1 MGTTP
6 TKLEELK
13 IDSSNTNLVLKQLK
27 SGKSIKNIN
36 GLQSNSA
43 SPTDTWIIYFLPEV
57 INYERKYLSNV
68 FCKISISSK
77 TVKSPH
83 HLEESIGLE
92 YEMQVYN
99 GVIKSI
105 LSNHVCKYFV
115 NCYNV
120 FSECTFED
128 LYEILLND
136 HNINPENECS
146 NCTFINKSNAK
157 ECEICGQR
165 LKIQEKSEMIKN
177 NLIRNIFYI
186 YEGLENRPSINES
199 RPSYSIN
206 EKILNQLRFNIVMT
220 ENIKDKSLTFDQFI
234 RKFRN
239 ADPVNRNTYET
250 HFWLLYLQ
258 VALACYTFQL
268 HKCAHN
274 DLHAGNIF
282 ISPHNRKIIEV
293 VQVNGVKHFLR
304 TTFDCKLYDFDRAYV
319 EKFGKND
326 YLSLFCKEYNQCNTV
341 SDNLDFIKFSC
352 YFFSSGLE
360 SNLTNKILG
369 CICREV
375 TMYDKVKEIYKN
387 CLMTKFKPD
396 FDYNYFFPI
405 EQIIK
410 NISKQIPDIF
420 EEPKKDELMILQDD
434 VWVIDRNFFKNG
446 LLDVEK
452 QQKNVFDLK
461 NEYDMKRQ
469 DLLKRKKEENEEK
482 EKEEEFSRPLKK
494 SRNYDGK
501 KKRRSFKKKVKLQK
515 KQITSKKNKSDL

>member
-6 TKLEELK
+6 TKL
-13 IDSSNTNLVLKQLK
+13 DSSNTNLVLKQLK
-27 SGKSIKNIN
+27 SGKSIKHIK

-57 INYERKYLSNV
+57 INYERKFLSNV

-77 TVKSPH
+77 TVRSPH
-83 HLEESIGLE
+83 HLDEAIGLE

-99 GVIKSI
+99 GIIKNI

-128 LYEILLND
+128 LYEILIND
-136 HNINPENECS
+136 RDINPE
-146 NCTFINKSNAK
+146 I
-157 ECEICGQR
+157 
-165 LKIQEKSEMIKN
+165 IKK
-177 NLIRNIFYI
+177 NLIRNIYYI
-186 YEGLENRPSINES
+186 YEGIENRPSI
-199 RPSYSIN
+199 IN
-206 EKILNQLRFNIVMT
+206 QSPHFHFSSPDIEKILSQLRFNIVMT
-220 ENIKDKSLTFDQFI
+220 ENIKDKSFTFSEFI
-234 RKFRN
+234 RKFAN
-239 ADPVNRNTYET
+239 TDPVNRNIYEA
-250 HFWLLYLQ
+250 HFWILYLQ

-274 DLHAGNIF
+274 DLHTGNIF
-282 ISPHNRKIIEV
+282 ISPHNRKIIQV
-293 VQVNGVKHFLR
+293 VQVNGLKHFVR
-304 TTFDCKLYDFDRAYV
+304 TSFDCKLYDFDRAYV

-352 YFFSSGLE
+352 YFFSSDLE

-369 CICREV
+369 CICRKEE
-375 TMYDKVKEIYKN
+375 MFDKVKEIFES
-387 CLMTKFKPD
+387 CSMTKFKPD
-396 FDYNYFFPI
+396 FDYKYFFPI

-410 NISKQIPDIF
+410 NISKHIPDIF

-434 VWVIDRNFFKNG
+434 VWVIDRNFFKDG
-446 LLDVEK
+446 LLNVEK

-469 DLLKRKKEENEEK
+469 ELLKRKKEENEEK

-501 KKRRSFKKKVKLQK
+501 IKRRSFKKKVK
-515 KQITSKKNKSDL
+515 QITSKKK